1 MLTDDA
7 QRRMD
12 DGQRT
17 THDDHRRPIAI
28 SHLSDSADL
37 KEIITKRT
45 TKKKQPQKQQTVL
58 VEVVHH
64 PSLVGVGGIN
74 KKKTTTNKQQ
84 QTVFVRVVHHPSLA
98 GVGGPHGGVVQVVTG
113 SVRRAVYD
121 AGVTPRLHERT
132 GLGHL
137 PPPRFH
143 KTGVALQLG
152 KCHASPIQRIL
163 CVTFKMVY
171 R

>member
-1 MLTDDA
+1 M
-7 QRRMD
+7 
-12 DGQRT
+12 
-17 THDDHRRPIAI
+17 
-28 SHLSDSADL
+28 
-37 KEIITKRT
+37 
-45 TKKKQPQKQQTVL
+45 
-58 VEVVHH
+58 
-64 PSLVGVGGIN
+64 
-74 KKKTTTNKQQ
+74 NKQQ

-121 AGVTPRLHERT
+121 AGVTPRLHKRT

-152 KCHASPIQRIL
+152 KCHASPIQRI
-163 CVTFKMVY
+163 
-171 R
+171 